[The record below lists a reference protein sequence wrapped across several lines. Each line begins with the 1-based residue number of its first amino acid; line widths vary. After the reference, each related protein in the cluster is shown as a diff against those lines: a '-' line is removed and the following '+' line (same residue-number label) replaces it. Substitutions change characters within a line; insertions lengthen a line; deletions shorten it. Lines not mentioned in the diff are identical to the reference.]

1 MANAL
6 MTATLQ
12 SNGNYRT
19 PRGRLLYPS
28 LFQKSLPKG
37 ETDPA
42 KAAYQVTLLI
52 PKGSDL
58 SVIEKAIN
66 DEIEANVPVKIRAT
80 AKVKKPILKTADSK
94 FADFAEDY
102 PFYIRCNAKKMKPD
116 VVTPKGDRNVAEAE
130 EPDEV
135 YSGRWGRL
143 TCQVFYYDHP
153 TGGKGVSLGLANV
166 QLLLGPD
173 GEPGEPMAGGK
184 ARGTSEF
191 EAVGDDDLGDMA
203 A

>member
-6 MTATLQ
+6 NTAALQ
-12 SNGNYRT
+12 PNGNYRT

-37 ETDPA
+37 ETAAD
-42 KAAYQVTLLI
+42 KAAWQVTLLI
-52 PKGSDL
+52 PKGADMSA
-58 SVIEKAIN
+58 IEKAIEE
-66 DEIEANVPVKIRAT
+66 EIEANVPLKNRAT
-80 AKVKKPILKTADSK
+80 AKVRKPILKTADSK
-94 FADFAEDY
+94 FAEHAEDY
-102 PFYIRCNAKKMKPD
+102 PFYIRCNAKKMRPD
-116 VVTPKGDRNVAEAE
+116 VVTPKGDRNVKEEE

-191 EAVGDDDLGDMA
+191 EAVEDDELAGMA
-203 A
+203 